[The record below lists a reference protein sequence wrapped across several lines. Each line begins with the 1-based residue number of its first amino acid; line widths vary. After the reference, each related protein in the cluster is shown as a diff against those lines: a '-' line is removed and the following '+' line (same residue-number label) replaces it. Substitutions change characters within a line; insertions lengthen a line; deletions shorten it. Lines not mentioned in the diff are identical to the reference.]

1 MTSSLALLT
10 DALALVGHGSVIIWT
25 MNVTDGMGY
34 DRPGS
39 RFWPRVALLGL
50 VAVGLALLG
59 AMLAGWP
66 GWALPL
72 RVYSYACVVLAALV
86 IPGLALVR
94 GLRRK
99 PAGIRGRTETLDFA
113 RLDGRDTLIGPGKR
127 AWMLRLPANEALQL
141 DVREWDLHVPGLPRA
156 LDGLAI
162 THLTDLHFSPTYTR
176 RYFDRVIDQV
186 AGWDAD
192 LVLFTGDLA
201 DDDSAVDWVVPVLGR
216 LEGRF
221 GQFSILGNHDRR
233 HHPARLRRSLKAAGY
248 VDLEGTWTTLDVR
261 GQALAVG
268 GSSFPWGRMPTGRW
282 PVDADFRLLMS
293 HSPDLFPWAAS
304 REVDLILAGHNHGG
318 QVRLPLLG
326 PILMPSRFGRR
337 YDRGFFASGRT
348 RMYVS
353 QGIGAK
359 DPLRYGGC
367 RPEVARIVLRASGMP
382 AAGRTL
388 LHEQLDESTIS

>member
-1 MTSSLALLT
+1 MSPSLTWLA
-10 DALALVGHGSVIIWT
+10 DALALVGHGSVVIWM

-34 DRPGS
+34 DRPGY
-39 RFWPRVALLGL
+39 RFWPRIGLLGL
-50 VAVGLALLG
+50 VAVGLALIG
-59 AMLAGWP
+59 AMLLGWP
-66 GWALPL
+66 GWAWPL
-72 RVYSYACVVLAALV
+72 RAYACVCVVLAAV
-86 IPGLALVR
+86 IIPGLAVVR

-99 PAGIRGRTETLDFA
+99 PGGISGRSETLDFA
-113 RLDGRDTLIGPGKR
+113 RLDGLDSLVGPGKR
-127 AWMLRLPANEALQL
+127 AWMFRLPGNQALQL
-141 DVREWDLHVPGLPRA
+141 DVRCWDLHVPGLPEA

-162 THLTDLHFSPTYTR
+162 THLTDLHFSPTYSR

-201 DDDSAVDWVVPVLGR
+201 DHDSAIDWVVPVLGR

-233 HHPARLRRSLKAAGY
+233 HHPARLRRSLKAAGFT
-248 VDLEGTWTTLDVR
+248 DLEGTWQTLEVR
-261 GQALAVG
+261 GKALALG
-268 GSSFPWGRMPTGRW
+268 GSSFPWGRMPTSRW
-282 PVDADFRLLMS
+282 PVDADFRLLLS

-304 REVDLILAGHNHGG
+304 REIDLILAGHNHGG

-337 YDRGFFASGRT
+337 YDRGFFAAGQA

-359 DPLRYGGC
+359 DPLRFGGC
-367 RPEVARIVLRASGMP
+367 RPEIARIILRATGAPTSG
-382 AAGRTL
+382 RIIL
-388 LHEQLDESTIS
+388 SERLDESAIS